1 MSTLPII
8 ENADTELNSSGF
20 SAVPRLDT
28 AQGHSDFQHAVKQF
42 ADNSKSWELLRTH
55 AGRFEAWEKAE
66 FVRFEGCNV
75 R

>member
-1 MSTLPII
+1 MSTLPLIA
-8 ENADTELNSSGF
+8 NADTELNSTGF
-20 SAVPRLDT
+20 SAVPQLNT
-28 AQGHSDFQHAVKQF
+28 AQGHSDFQQAVKQF
-42 ADNSKSWELLRTH
+42 ANTSHSWELLRTH